1 MSDFLPQLLFLAVGG
16 AIAPPLLLLTILF
29 LGSRRPLPNA
39 TALALGYFATCAAI
53 GIAGLTLFAGAA
65 GAGSAASTAGLVIS
79 ASVGGLLVV
88 LGLRSLL
95 NAPDPDAQPPR
106 WMESISSISPP
117 RAFGVGMALFPL
129 QIKNLAIFLACINLI
144 AVASLSPRSNAV
156 ALGLV
161 LVVFAIPVLVLIGL
175 YAAVPQRASAVST
188 TCGRGWRRTTARSRS
203 FCASCSER
211 TSSSEASGDREIMSN
226 SRRPVMGAL
235 TKDIPKS
242 VALVAL
248 LITACLSLLSPH
260 VYGKE
265 ARQGTSLSNLLGPGR
280 CHIPGADGG

>member
-53 GIAGLTLFAGAA
+53 GIAGLTLFDGAA
-65 GAGSAASTAGLVIS
+65 GAGGAASTAGRVIS
-79 ASVGGLLVV
+79 ASVGSLLIV

-106 WMESISSISPP
+106 WMKSISSMSPP
-117 RAFGVGMALFPL
+117 RAFGFGMALFPL
-129 QIKNLAIFLACINLI
+129 QIKNLAIFVACINLI
-144 AVASLSPRSNAV
+144 AAASLSSRGSAV

-175 YAAVPQRASAVST
+175 YAVVPQRASAVLGSL
-188 TCGRGWRRTTARSRS
+188 RAWM
-203 FCASCSER
+203 EK
-211 TSSSEASGDREIMSN
+211 N
-226 SRRPVMGAL
+226 SRAITVVLCFVFGAFF
-235 TKDIPKS
+235 
-242 VALVAL
+242 L
-248 LITACLSLLSPH
+248 LRS
-260 VYGKE
+260 
-265 ARQGTSLSNLLGPGR
+265 LLGP
-280 CHIPGADGG
+280 